1 MRMAAPNIQ
10 IGAGH
15 VLIGIKAIS
24 ATRDNGGSARVLPNL
39 TITQGNTVHRL
50 SPMPSVD

>member
-24 ATRDNGGSARVLPNL
+24 APNL
-39 TITQGNTVHRL
+39 DSRSGN
-50 SPMPSVD
+50 

>member
-24 ATRDNGGSARVLPNL
+24 APTRRVFAFWCRRFAGPGGCVR
-39 TITQGNTVHRL
+39 
-50 SPMPSVD
+50 